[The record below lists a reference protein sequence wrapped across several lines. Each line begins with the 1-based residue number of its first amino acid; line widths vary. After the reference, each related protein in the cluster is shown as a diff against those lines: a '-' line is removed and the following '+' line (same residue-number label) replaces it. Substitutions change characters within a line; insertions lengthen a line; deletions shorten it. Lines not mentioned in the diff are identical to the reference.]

1 MVPAVFVL
9 ISYDTEKKEVIE
21 YHIKADKWPFH
32 THLGVSFSLI
42 CQGHIVIVRLDFSLH
57 LKSYI

>member
-1 MVPAVFVL
+1 MCIKIKYFNCRVIYSSFL
-9 ISYDTEKKEVIE
+9 KISYETEKKEVIE

-42 CQGHIVIVRLDFSLH
+42 NQGPTVIVR
-57 LKSYI
+57 